1 MGISKQTFFPHLVYI
16 SDHVV
21 TTTLL
26 IILVGTF
33 AIAIP
38 SFATAN
44 QHKYGYR
51 GLFNRNLA
59 ILTSDS
65 ESPQNLKPEGI

>member
-1 MGISKQTFFPHLVYI
+1 
-16 SDHVV
+16 V
-21 TTTLL
+21 TTALL